1 MEISQT
7 ALAFMLL
14 CSLISGAG
22 LGLFY
27 DALRIVRAVFG
38 VSCKRTS
45 AIGDGVVKAS
55 FIERVLLPCLPLF
68 AVRWCRTQ
76 NNDVNISKKGLRHK
90 RNILPTVIIFV
101 GDVIFGTVVGLTAVI
116 LTYYTN
122 NGQTRG
128 FVFLGMAIGFAVYRL
143 TLAKLVRGVS
153 DIILF
158 AVKVGISYSLYFLSF
173 PVIKVFALLRYLARK
188 ATEAFRSIYRS
199 RRISVYCKNEKLR
212 LEKLADTAFMN
223 K

>member
-1 MEISQT
+1 MEVSQT

-14 CSLISGAG
+14 CSFISGAG

-27 DALRIVRAVFG
+27 DFLRIVRAVFG
-38 VSCKRTS
+38 VSCRNMS
-45 AIGDGVVKAS
+45 AIDSGVKKAP
-55 FIERVLLPCLPLF
+55 FIERVSLPCLPLF
-68 AVRWCRTQ
+68 ASRWCRMQ
-76 NNDVNISKKGLRHK
+76 NNDVNISKKGSRHK
-90 RNILPTVIIFV
+90 QKILPTVIIFV
-101 GDVIFGTVVGLTAVI
+101 GDVIFGIVVGLTAVI

-128 FVFLGMAIGFAVYRL
+128 FVFFGMSVGFAVYRF

-158 AVKVGISYSLYFLSF
+158 AVKVAISYSLYFLSL
-173 PVIKVFALLRYLARK
+173 PVIKLLALLGRFARW
-188 ATEAFRSIYRS
+188 AAGVFRNIHRN
-199 RRISVYCKNEKLR
+199 RRISAYCKNERSR
-212 LEKLADTAFMN
+212 LEKLAETAFIN